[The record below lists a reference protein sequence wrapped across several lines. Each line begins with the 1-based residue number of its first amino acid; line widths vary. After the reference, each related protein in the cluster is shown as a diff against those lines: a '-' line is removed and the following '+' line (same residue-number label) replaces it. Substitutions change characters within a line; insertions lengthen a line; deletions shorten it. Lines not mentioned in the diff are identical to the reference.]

1 MKRNR
6 FQSFRGM
13 MLGIVLLAAAV
24 PCAVRAQSGEAATP
38 KADADAP
45 KEVTITLEGTFDG
58 RDNFDFEEDTIR
70 LRHMS
75 FQMPTGVTVDGKP
88 WEDLTKPFELGYTP
102 DFAKASIVK
111 KEGRGPVDLTV
122 KQDSFTL
129 MIDDKEA
136 SSAPYKVTIAVKNQ
150 VPREARPS
158 SSDAARQPEKKAAPA
173 KKWVRDA
180 SSSGEIL
187 LKLEGNLNGRGIFLF
202 DGDTITYRHESEA
215 EYPRNVTIDDMPWE
229 DLTKPFK
236 LDYDTEAPKAVITS
250 RNGPNTVKLRKSD
263 GKFEIEIDDSVY
275 FWPGYRIVVA
285 SRHQADRKSI
295 ALRELP
301 IQRPPTDF
309 GMPAMTGF
317 PGLDMNGMP
326 KSGRPAFNE
335 FSGAAPRKE
344 SPYQNDPDA
353 PMFTRRY
360 NSFGQIDRSTPEGI
374 WEEGISQRK
383 IILTGQFF
391 GNGTFVFE
399 GDTISYRHETREYPS
414 NVTINEAIW
423 GMPGKPFKLPFRIET
438 ADFDLN
444 QTKVDRPVRLT
455 KIGDERFDVF
465 FKDPESPPGSSECF
479 YSITITP
486 KKPSASA
493 PPPVNPAA
501 ARRELTPR
509 QIMDLEEQA
518 SKLPKASGPSIEG
531 STDGLD
537 HPDFMVSRPVP
548 MYRHDRRVEIK
559 GTVDQWASF
568 RIQGN
573 AVLYQIYRTFR
584 IGTSGT
590 GPVLKGGKFPSGVTV
605 DGKSWSNLTKPFTL
619 DFTPSVSSEKDV
631 IFRAEQCEIEY
642 ANHDDVIEFT
652 ITNKGSKPVPFEVL
666 WLIRDPSSK

>member
-6 FQSFRGM
+6 FHSFWGM
-13 MLGIVLLAAAV
+13 MLGIVLLAAV
-24 PCAVRAQSGEAATP
+24 PCAVRAQSGEAAAP

-58 RDNFDFEEDTIR
+58 RDNFDFEENTIR
-70 LRHMS
+70 LRHLS

-88 WEDLTKPFELGYTP
+88 WVDLTKPFELDYTP
-102 DFAKASIVK
+102 DFAKAAIVEK
-111 KEGRGPVDLTV
+111 QGRGAVDLTV

-158 SSDAARQPEKKAAPA
+158 SSETARQPEKNAAA
-173 KKWVRDA
+173 GKKWVRDA

-202 DGDTITYRHESEA
+202 EGDTITYRHESEA
-215 EYPRNVTIDDMPWE
+215 EYPRNVTIDDMPWD
-229 DLTKPFK
+229 DLTKPFR
-236 LDYDTEAPKAVITS
+236 LDYATEAPKAVITS

-275 FWPGYRIVVA
+275 AWPNYRIVVA
-285 SRHQADRKSI
+285 SQHQADRKSI
-295 ALRELP
+295 TLRELP

-309 GMPAMTGF
+309 GMPEMAGF

-335 FSGAAPRKE
+335 SSGAAPRME
-344 SPYQNDPDA
+344 SPYQNDPDV

-374 WEEGISQRK
+374 WEEGIRQRK

-438 ADFDLN
+438 ADFELN
-444 QTKVDRPVRLT
+444 QTKGDRPVKLT
-455 KIGDERFDVF
+455 KIGDGRFEVF

-493 PPPVNPAA
+493 KK
-501 ARRELTPR
+501 
-509 QIMDLEEQA
+509 QA
-518 SKLPKASGPSIEG
+518 E
-531 STDGLD
+531 
-537 HPDFMVSRPVP
+537 
-548 MYRHDRRVEIK
+548 
-559 GTVDQWASF
+559 
-568 RIQGN
+568 
-573 AVLYQIYRTFR
+573 
-584 IGTSGT
+584 
-590 GPVLKGGKFPSGVTV
+590 
-605 DGKSWSNLTKPFTL
+605 
-619 DFTPSVSSEKDV
+619 
-631 IFRAEQCEIEY
+631 
-642 ANHDDVIEFT
+642 
-652 ITNKGSKPVPFEVL
+652 NK
-666 WLIRDPSSK
+666 